1 MISVS
6 ITARNTI
13 MTLSKVKKAGLNMPF
28 RATSIMPL
36 ENEAPNSIPRLA
48 TISIVLKEAALE
60 PMAEL
65 RKFTASLLTPTIKS
79 IKASKKRTQ
88 IRIK

>member
-13 MTLSKVKKAGLNMPF
+13 ITLSKVKKAGLNMPF

-36 ENEAPNSIPRLA
+36 ENEAPNRIPRLA